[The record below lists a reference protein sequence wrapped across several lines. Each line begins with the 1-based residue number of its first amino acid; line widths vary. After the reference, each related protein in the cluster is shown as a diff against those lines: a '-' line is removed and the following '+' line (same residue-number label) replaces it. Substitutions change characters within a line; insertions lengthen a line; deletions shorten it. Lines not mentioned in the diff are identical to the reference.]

1 MAGRGSISIGR
12 KLSLAVLATAGTA
25 LLLSGSAFVTY
36 DVTTFRQALVRRT
49 EVLAQ
54 IIAINSAAALAFTDA
69 SVAEEVLAALTV
81 EQTVLAAAVY
91 DARGNLFARYNR
103 VVNGDAIAVPT
114 PGTPGAF
121 FEPGQPHLIFTHGI
135 ENGGESVGTVVLLS
149 DTSELDSRLM
159 SFLGI
164 MAGVLAASSVLGFIF
179 ARRLQ
184 DHVSRPLGELVRAS
198 EATASGDLSVTVR
211 IETDD
216 ELGHLAGS
224 FNDMTHRLR
233 EVVSKV
239 RENIRSVTDVSEVL
253 EQGSRRV
260 SAAARKQESATE
272 AANESVESVVES
284 IEKVNESVSELAS
297 VATETSSSMVELDA
311 SVTEVAGNMDRLSQ
325 SIEASSTSV
334 VQITNSIERVSE
346 SIDRLNEVSALT
358 ESSIH
363 ELHASVQQVEGNAR
377 HSRELSDN
385 ARSHG
390 ERGRQS
396 VQQTIGAIGEIKTAF
411 ADLDKSVLRLADRSD
426 AIGTI
431 VKVIEEVAE
440 ETSLL
445 SLNAAIIASQAGSHG
460 KAFAV
465 VAGAV
470 KELAERTARSTRE
483 IASLVESVQI
493 ETGLAVQAMAA
504 GAQRVDRGVALS
516 REAGEALAGILESI
530 EQSVLMVS
538 EIGRATDAQARDLSQ
553 VDRAATQMRQSVEEV
568 SRAIQDQKAS
578 SGEIRRGGEH
588 IRALSQEVKRSTTEQ
603 SRGTKLVTAAVERV
617 SGMVQEILRAT
628 REQTKGSDQIRVAL
642 QVFREVT
649 EESAHTAEEMQ
660 RSVATL
666 GNRSTQLEQGIG
678 RFKL

>member
-1 MAGRGSISIGR
+1 MTKRRSLSIGR
-12 KLSLAVLATAGTA
+12 KLSLAVLATTGTA
-25 LLLSGSAFVTY
+25 LLLSGTAFVVY

-54 IIAINSAAALAFTDA
+54 LVGINSAASLAFSDA
-69 SVAEEVLAALTV
+69 SVAEEVLGALTA
-81 EQTVLAAAVY
+81 EPRVLAAAVY
-91 DARGNLFARYNR
+91 DARGNVFARYAQGAA
-103 VVNGDAIAVPT
+103 GDGVAVPA
-114 PGTPGAF
+114 PGVAGAF
-121 FEPGQPHLIFTHGI
+121 FEPNAPHLVFTHAI
-135 ENGGESVGTVVLLS
+135 ESGGEKVGTVVLLS

-164 MAGVLAASSVLGFIF
+164 MGGVLAASSVLGFVF

-184 DHVSRPLGELVRAS
+184 DQISRPLVDLVRAS
-198 EATASGDLSVTVR
+198 EATASGDLGVTVR
-211 IETDD
+211 VESDD

-239 RENIRSVTDVSEVL
+239 QENIRSVTEVSEVI

-260 SAAARKQESATE
+260 SVAARKQESATE
-272 AANESVESVVES
+272 AASDSVESVVES
-284 IEKVNESVSELAS
+284 VEKVNESVGELAA
-297 VATETSSSMVELDA
+297 VATETSTSMVEVDA
-311 SVTEVAGNMDRLSQ
+311 SVSEVARNMDRLSQ
-325 SIEASSTSV
+325 SIDASSTSV
-334 VQITNSIERVSE
+334 LQITNSIERVSE
-346 SIDRLNEVSALT
+346 SIERLNEVSSLT

-363 ELHASVQQVEGNAR
+363 ELHASVQQVGGNAR

-396 VQQTIGAIGEIKTAF
+396 VQQTIAAIGEIKTAF
-411 ADLDKSVLRLADRSD
+411 ADLDQSVSRLADRSD
-426 AIGTI
+426 AIGAI
-431 VKVIEEVAE
+431 VRVIEEVAE

-465 VAGAV
+465 VASAV

-483 IASLVESVQI
+483 IAVLVENVQA
-493 ETGLAVQAMAA
+493 ETGFAVQAMAA

-516 REAGEALAGILESI
+516 REAGEALGGILESI

-538 EIGRATDAQARDLSQ
+538 EIGRAADAQARDLSQ
-553 VDRAATQMRQSVEEV
+553 VDRAATQMRQSVDEV

-578 SGEIRRGGEH
+578 SGDIRRGVEH
-588 IRALSQEVKRSTTEQ
+588 IRALGQEVKRSTTEQ
-603 SRGTKLVTAAVERV
+603 SRATKLVTAAVERV

-628 REQTKGSDQIRVAL
+628 REQTKGSDQIRTAL

-649 EESAHTAEEMQ
+649 GESARTAEEMQ

-666 GNRSTQLEQGIG
+666 SNRSTQLEEGIG